1 MKVKILYFLELNSLT
16 ICDAKW
22 GDIRA
27 FRLLLELQ
35 DQFINIYIL
44 TTTCCGK
51 FLGKHTKTILLEL
64 KGAPIVTLEYIFR
77 VITDILTVISWT
89 LIKHHFLSPEL
100 IWLVKNLL
108 EEEKLPYNTPH

>member
-1 MKVKILYFLELNSLT
+1 MKVKILYFLELSSLT

-51 FLGKHTKTILLEL
+51 FLGKHTKTIFTRIEV
-64 KGAPIVTLEYIFR
+64 GSNSYFR
-77 VITDILTVISWT
+77 VHI
-89 LIKHHFLSPEL
+89 
-100 IWLVKNLL
+100 
-108 EEEKLPYNTPH
+108 